1 MTRRFVLLG
10 NVDHGKSTLAGR
22 ILVNIGDIPERE
34 LEKMKLEAQ
43 KKNMQSWYL
52 AYLMDTDEV
61 EREKGKTVDYIF
73 KDITWKDNQLT
84 IVDVPGHKTYVPQMT
99 NGCSMANIAVL
110 IISARKGEFEAGL
123 KGQTMEHVVIA
134 RGMGISTLIVV
145 VNKMDTIDWDMD
157 TYNEIK
163 QTFEKKVKKLRY
175 KKIIFVPVSAYN
187 GDNVTELRDDAA
199 EFGLEEPLM
208 DIISTIEYAEPNN
221 IEIDADENGIVST
234 KFLYYNIPSIVTSGL
249 NCILHSKD
257 VYYEATIMGFH
268 HDGKPF
274 ISMANNPKQ
283 PVDTIIKL
291 KDNPKTFYSNLVIRL
306 NDETIGLARVVP
318 DDKIHPKLLAAKK
331 RLIIKEARELEEQK
345 KKLNY

>member
-22 ILVNIGDIPERE
+22 ILVNIGDIPDRE
-34 LEKMKLEAQ
+34 LEKMKLEAK

-84 IVDVPGHKTYVPQMT
+84 IVDVPGHKTYVPHMT
-99 NGCSMANIAVL
+99 NGCSMADIAVL

-145 VNKMDTIDWDMD
+145 VNKMDTVEWDLD
-157 TYNEIK
+157 IYTKIK
-163 QTFEKKVKKLRY
+163 QSFEKKVKKLRY
-175 KKIIFVPVSAYN
+175 KKITFIPVSAYN
-187 GDNVTELRDDAA
+187 GDNVTELRDDAVN
-199 EFGLEEPLM
+199 FGVEQPLM
-208 DIISTIEYAEPNN
+208 DIISTIDYAPQNN
-221 IEIDADENGIVST
+221 VELEVDENSIIST
-234 KFLYYNIPSIVTSGL
+234 KFLYYNIPQLISSGL
-249 NCILHSKD
+249 NCILHSKEN
-257 VYYEATIMGFH
+257 YYEATIMGFY

-291 KDNPKTFYSNLVIRL
+291 KDKPKSFYSNLVIRL

-318 DDKIHPKLLAAKK
+318 DDKIHPSLQAAKK
-331 RLIIKEARELEEQK
+331 RLIIKEARELDEQK
-345 KKLNY
+345 RN